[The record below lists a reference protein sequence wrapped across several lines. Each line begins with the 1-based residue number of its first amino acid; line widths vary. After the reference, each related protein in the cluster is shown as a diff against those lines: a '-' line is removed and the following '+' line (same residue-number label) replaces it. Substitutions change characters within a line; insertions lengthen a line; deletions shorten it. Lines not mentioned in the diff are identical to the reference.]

1 MKLIGRGHWSR
12 VYLQDCGTKVLIK
25 SKDPIKECMAYGW
38 FPESRLFPELTCID
52 TGMYEC
58 KFYPKNPISTL
69 NKADA
74 MIYKM
79 LRGIGAAGIPNC
91 SRVGDRLFAWQ
102 DAINNS
108 DLHPW
113 IKSDL
118 CAALDAC
125 GNWSTNVMFEIS
137 PRNVAVDNGQ
147 LVLLDCFF
155 LPKYMK
161 GGKHDATK

>member
-52 TGMYEC
+52 KGMYEG
-58 KFYPKNPISTL
+58 KFYSKQPLSAL

-74 MIYKM
+74 LIYKM
-79 LRGIGAAGIPNC
+79 LRKVFSVGLPYGTKAA
-91 SRVGDRLFAWQ
+91 DRLCAWQ
-102 DAINNS
+102 RVINDS
-108 DLHPW
+108 DLQPW
-113 IKSDL
+113 IKADL

-137 PRNVAVDNGQ
+137 PRNIAVDNGQ

-155 LPKYMK
+155 LPDYQK
-161 GGKHDATK
+161 GCKHDATK